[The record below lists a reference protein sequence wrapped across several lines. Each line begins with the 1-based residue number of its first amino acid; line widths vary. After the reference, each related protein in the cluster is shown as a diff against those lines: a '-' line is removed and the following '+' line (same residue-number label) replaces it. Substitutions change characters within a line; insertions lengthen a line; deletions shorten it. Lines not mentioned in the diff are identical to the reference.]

1 MRKLVSFLLLAV
13 LVSGGVSA
21 QTFTLKSNDI
31 GGQATNKQMAGIMG
45 WHGEN
50 ISPEL
55 HWENAPAGTQAF
67 AVTMYDK
74 DAPTGSGF
82 WHWLIFNI
90 PANVTG
96 LKTDAGNTGK
106 NLAPAEAIQS
116 AHDGGA
122 PGYLGPAPP
131 PGPIHEYL
139 ITVYALKSK
148 LTLDKSAGPALV
160 GFYLNAN
167 VIEKASIVMYAQNKN

>member
-1 MRKLVSFLLLAV
+1 MQKLFFCVLLA
-13 LVSGGVSA
+13 LLAGGASA

-31 GGQATNKQMAGIMG
+31 GGQVTNRQYANSFGC
-45 WHGEN
+45 HGEN

-55 HWENAPAGTQAF
+55 HWENVPAGTQAF
-67 AVTMYDK
+67 AVTIYDK

-82 WHWLIFNI
+82 WHWTIFNI
-90 PANVTG
+90 PVGVTS
-96 LKTDAGNTGK
+96 LKSDAGNVAKG
-106 NLAPAEAIQS
+106 LAPAESVQINN
-116 AHDGGA
+116 DGGQ
-122 PGYLGPAPP
+122 PGYMGPCPP

-148 LTLDKSAGPALV
+148 IQLDKTAGPALT

-167 VIEKASIVMYAQNKN
+167 AIEKGSIVMYAQNK